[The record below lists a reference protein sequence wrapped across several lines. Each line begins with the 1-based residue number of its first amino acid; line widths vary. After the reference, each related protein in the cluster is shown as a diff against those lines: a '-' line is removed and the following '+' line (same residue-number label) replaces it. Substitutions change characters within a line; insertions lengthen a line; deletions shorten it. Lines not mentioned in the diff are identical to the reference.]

1 MAQQYESIKIIL
13 DRLLRNNV
21 LNGLSFESVI
31 DYTVDFMDIVGIP
44 AVYEDKFHD
53 TDIVNYRAKL
63 PCDFIDD
70 IQLLISTS
78 PRGNNMATAREA
90 TDTFHADYS
99 CNKLSRTSD
108 FTYSIGNGYIFT
120 SIETGKLK
128 LAYKAI
134 KTDEEGYPLLPA
146 NRTFLNAL
154 EWFIKY
160 KYYTILWEEGRIEDK
175 RYENTKQEYAWAVGQ
190 CETDMKRLSLAKAE
204 SFFNS
209 FRTLIPR
216 DNEFSKRFMNTGNK
230 EYLRRH

>member
-1 MAQQYESIKIIL
+1 MAAQYESIKIIL

-21 LNGLSFESVI
+21 LNGISFESVI
-31 DYTVDFMDIVGIP
+31 DYTIDFMEIVGVPSIYTEKL
-44 AVYEDKFHD
+44 YEA
-53 TDIVNYRAKL
+53 DIVNYRASL
-63 PCDFIDD
+63 PCDFVEE
-70 IQLLISTS
+70 IQLLFDSRTS
-78 PRGNNMATAREA
+78 RAS
-90 TDTFHADYS
+90 TDTFHEQYGKT
-99 CNKLSRTSD
+99 NLQHRTSD
-108 FTYSIGNGYIFT
+108 NTYSINRNYIFT
-120 SIETGKLK
+120 SIEKGKLQMV
-128 LAYKAI
+128 YKAI
-134 KTDEEGYPLLPA
+134 LTDEEGYPMLPA

-160 KYYTILWEEGRIEDK
+160 KYYTILWEEGRLEDK

-230 EYLRRH
+230 EFIKAH